1 MSDSHA
7 IAPVVYLYTE
17 CCHAGYLVGINGI
30 KMTTFCLGYYA
41 MHHKIED
48 THGLRWFLPDW
59 WQREKIDD
67 PPPIQRYTLVY
78 TYLKMKNICWLW
90 PKLHSM
96 LAGKSSRHVFDRL
109 LLDSKKRGVN
119 PTWQFCGTRS
129 YQTFSQYINSGISW
143 TIVLKCILGS
153 DLKRSRPVNLWSLQQ
168 QFDPD
173 NFAPLTWWLTHPQ
186 TYCGDLDGIDSSY
199 WAPNRSAVTVVSPP
213 SLCQL
218 QFPTVILAGTW

>member
-1 MSDSHA
+1 MQCITKLKTPMVCAGSSQIDGNGRRLTTHRQSKGTHWSIHIWKWRISA
-7 IAPVVYLYTE
+7 GFGQSFIQCLLTRAP
-17 CCHAGYLVGINGI
+17 
-30 KMTTFCLGYYA
+30 
-41 MHHKIED
+41 
-48 THGLRWFLPDW
+48 
-59 WQREKIDD
+59 
-67 PPPIQRYTLVY
+67 
-78 TYLKMKNICWLW
+78 
-90 PKLHSM
+90 
-96 LAGKSSRHVFDRL
+96 RHVFDRL

-143 TIVLKCILGS
+143 TLVLKCILGS